1 MTLTPTHER
10 PCRNVKFSVGDYDG
24 DVVGAALL
32 TAGTTSLAPYSWQS
46 STTASGDPL
55 AAARACVLSGDV
67 HGAFVALPG
76 AGAAL
81 RIAARNTSAVSAPA
95 TCAFVYDDGR
105 SGGTLAT
112 LLRDV
117 SSAMQAAASS
127 AATYELLALASADG
141 LAAAGLN
148 WRVVASPVTCTMM
161 PLHPVSHPGLN
172 SAAGIAFIDLWVIML
187 GVTTST
193 IGFFEAAWAKS
204 IRPDHGIG
212 ARLCNEATVA
222 LCLSFWPPVVLCCLG
237 GDLTGRTFFQ
247 LWAFI
252 WLAMGT
258 FGLCINA
265 LLRNLGLSLGNKLQ
279 SVFLILNLVSS
290 GATTPGLLMPPFF
303 ARIGLALPFGNAVEG
318 TRVILFGA
326 PSEGGIRRNVGV
338 LIAWSGLAI
347 TVAMRA
353 VFRIRGQ
360 LARQEAAARE
370 CHDAPAE
377 ESVAETAA

>member
-1 MTLTPTHER
+1 M
-10 PCRNVKFSVGDYDG
+10 
-24 DVVGAALL
+24 
-32 TAGTTSLAPYSWQS
+32 APYSWSQV
-46 STTASGDPL
+46 STAASGEPL
-55 AAARACVLSGDV
+55 AAARASVLSGHV

-81 RIAARNTSAVSAPA
+81 RIAARNTSAVAA
-95 TCAFVYDDGR
+95 AAVGCAFVYDDGR

-117 SSAMQAAASS
+117 SSALQAAASS
-127 AATYELLALASADG
+127 AATYELLALASAEG
-141 LAAAGLN
+141 LPAARLN
-148 WRVVASPVTCTMM
+148 WRVVASPVTCALM
-161 PLHPVSHPGLN
+161 PLHLVSHPGLN

-193 IGFFEAAWAKS
+193 IGFFEAAWANS

-212 ARLCNEATVA
+212 ARIGNEAAVS
-222 LCLSFWPPVVLCCLG
+222 LCLSFWPPVVLLCLG
-237 GDLTGRTFFQ
+237 GGITAATFFQ

-252 WLAMGT
+252 WLAMCT

-290 GATTPGLLMPPFF
+290 GATTPGVLMPPFF

-318 TRVILFGA
+318 TRFILFGA
-326 PSEGGIRRNVGV
+326 PSEGGIGRNVGV
-338 LIAWSGLAI
+338 LFAWSGLAI
-347 TVAMRA
+347 AVAVRA

-360 LARQEAAARE
+360 LARQKGDCAVA
-370 CHDAPAE
+370 CHEAPAE
-377 ESVAETAA
+377 ESSLGLAAAATDASVESAQCP